1 MKGGEFIYLFKYQI
15 RDLIKIWYLPK
26 LFLVN
31 GSSPQNSCVL
41 GTMLRSIYVDPIR
54 YLKSSRSIDNP
65 INIHNYERTDNP
77 MEMSDD

>member
-31 GSSPQNSCVL
+31 GSSPQNS
-41 GTMLRSIYVDPIR
+41 YVSLVQCGGQFMWIQLDI
-54 YLKSSRSIDNP
+54 
-65 INIHNYERTDNP
+65 
-77 MEMSDD
+77 